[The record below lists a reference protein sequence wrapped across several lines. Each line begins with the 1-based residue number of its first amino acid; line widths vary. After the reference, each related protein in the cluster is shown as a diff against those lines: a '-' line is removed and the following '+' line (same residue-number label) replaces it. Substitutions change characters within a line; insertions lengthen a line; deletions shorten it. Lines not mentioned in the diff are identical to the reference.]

1 MWLYHLS
8 LALASGENGG
18 LKGIFLFKKKKKI
31 V

>member
-18 LKGIFLFKKKKKI
+18 LKGIFLFKKKKI